1 VPIRRFL
8 AMWAILALVVG
19 LTVVIDDRLD
29 IGGGAGNQV
38 VSGPDGTVAADG
50 SSTSTTAAG
59 GPGVVPGPGQV
70 RVRGTLAAVHLEGA
84 VLDPREVPVPLTIV
98 AEAGFGNGGEL
109 TGVLVGG
116 APSTVVWDGG
126 RPLVLSTGG
135 ALVLDPVTVDLVPEG
150 LRVLL
155 GGGVHGLLAGPY
167 HLDTPVAVGSE
178 GIATPHDTVDFEA
191 TSESRLE
198 ARGNAG
204 LVLGPAPHRFL
215 GPGRVHLEGVLE
227 RTDAAGTTTA
237 TSFDV
242 DTAAFDLTFTPEAGG
257 GWSVEGLVD
266 TTSG

>member
-1 VPIRRFL
+1 
-8 AMWAILALVVG
+8 MWAILALVVG

-29 IGGGAGNQV
+29 LGGGAGDQV
-38 VSGPDGTVAADG
+38 VSQPDGTVAPGGA
-50 SSTSTTAAG
+50 STTTTAG
-59 GPGVVPGPGQV
+59 GDPTAVPGPGQV
-70 RVRGTLAAVHLEGA
+70 HVRGTITAIHLVGA

-109 TGVLVGG
+109 TGVLVDG

-126 RPLVLSTGG
+126 RPFVLSVGG
-135 ALVLDPVTVDLVPEG
+135 ALVLDPVDVDLVPEG
-150 LRVLL
+150 LRLLL
-155 GGGVHGLLAGPY
+155 GGGTHGLVAGSY

-191 TSESRLE
+191 TAESRFE
-198 ARGNAG
+198 ARGNAA
-204 LVLGPAPHRFL
+204 LVLGPSSPRRLL
-215 GPGRVHLEGVLE
+215 GPGRVHLEGALE

-242 DTAAFDLTFTPEAGG
+242 DAAAFDLTFAPVTGG
-257 GWSVEGLVD
+257 GWSVDGLVV